1 MELTQVYRQQKEK
14 EFIEILDAIRLAKA
28 IDEHIAR
35 INHRVMTAETKD
47 VHFQISLVPTNA
59 MAQEINMVKLSSLPG
74 LIKSFTGRV
83 AGDFPEKI
91 LPTAK
96 ELIVKEGAQ
105 IMNDPRGRWINGDL
119 AKILKVKN
127 EVIRVIFEDGTFDD
141 VVPYKWDRI
150 QFVFDEREGRIK
162 SEIVASF
169 IQFPIK
175 LAWAVTIHKGQGK
188 TYEKVIIDFGLGTFA
203 PGQAYVALSRCT
215 SLEGLF
221 LRTPLESHHIFTD
234 TRINEFMQRSLRH

>member
-83 AGDFPEKI
+83 AGDFP
-91 LPTAK
+91 
-96 ELIVKEGAQ
+96 
-105 IMNDPRGRWINGDL
+105 
-119 AKILKVKN
+119 
-127 EVIRVIFEDGTFDD
+127 
-141 VVPYKWDRI
+141 
-150 QFVFDEREGRIK
+150 
-162 SEIVASF
+162 
-169 IQFPIK
+169 
-175 LAWAVTIHKGQGK
+175 
-188 TYEKVIIDFGLGTFA
+188 
-203 PGQAYVALSRCT
+203 
-215 SLEGLF
+215 
-221 LRTPLESHHIFTD
+221 
-234 TRINEFMQRSLRH
+234 